1 MKRFQTKTYQI
12 PTEKIKARP
21 VRLAFLSDLHSLS
34 FGKDNSALL
43 QAVADAAPDLVLVGG
58 DMMVGEPSPSFDVA
72 ERLLSALVKNF
83 PVYHAFGN
91 HEHRLM
97 ADPERYGDGFRGYRE
112 RLRGRGVEFLQNG
125 HARVETEDGTSLVI
139 WGWDG
144 EARFYKKIRPAA
156 LKTEDLEWA
165 LGTLWPGAYHIL
177 LAHSPQFGKTYFSWG
192 ADLILS
198 GHYHGGVCRFSE
210 NRGLI
215 APNFRL
221 FPAYCCG
228 SFTRGAQHMVVSP
241 GLGEHT
247 VPLRIH
253 DPRELIVIELV
264 HGGDV

>member
-1 MKRFQTKTYQI
+1 MKRFQTKIYQI

-21 VRLAFLSDLHSLS
+21 VRLAFLSDLHSLC
-34 FGKDNSALL
+34 FGKGNRTLL
-43 QAVADAAPDLVLVGG
+43 QAVEDAAPDLVLVGG
-58 DMMVGEPSPSFDVA
+58 DMMVGEPSPRFDVA
-72 ERLLSALVKNF
+72 EGLLSALVKIA
-83 PVYHAFGN
+83 PVYYAFGN

-97 ADPERYGDGFRGYRE
+97 ADPERYGDGLRGYCE
-112 RLRGRGVEFLQNG
+112 RLRGQGVKILQNE
-125 HARVETEDGTSLVI
+125 HAQAEMEGGTPLVI

-144 EARFYKKIRPAA
+144 EERFYRKFRPAA
-156 LKTEDLEWA
+156 LKRQDLERT
-165 LGTLWPGAYHIL
+165 LGTVWAGAYHIL
-177 LAHSPQFGKTYFSWG
+177 LAHTPQFGETYLSWG
-192 ADLILS
+192 ADLVLS

-228 SFTRGAQHMVVSP
+228 SFVRGARRMIVSP

-247 VPLRIH
+247 VPLRIRN
-253 DPRELIVIELV
+253 PRELIVIELV